1 MEVLIS
7 SVRDRNVTVFNQV
20 LAKLTSARS
29 INLSNTRQKGKGVG
43 HPDRDHHRCHLHQT
57 CLPFDSS
64 HRLLPRGLISSSGS
78 RLGYSSLRSSTAR
91 MNNLLSVILLNVTIR
106 GGFWGGGGGCRSR
119 NPVDIGWCYTEYGR
133 FRMFFFWLRRG
144 FSIGF
149 AARKYEEDLLD
160 GELIGD
166 SFELPRGEPS
176 RDADIE
182 LGQQP
187 PVSVA
192 EQGLEV
198 FFKQVQVI
206 EKQVDKLSTLSKN
219 LQSANER
226 SKTFTKASDM
236 KAIKQQMQKDID
248 EAGKTARLAKSK
260 FEELDRDNLANRQK
274 PGCGKGSSID
284 RSRTATTEALK
295 RKLKDRMSE
304 FQAKKNKRC
313 QHSTSMLSTGV
324 AWHCGSFGF
333 FPQTLRERIQQEYR
347 EVVERRVITVTGNR
361 PNEETIDQLIET
373 GNSEQIFQNAI
384 QEQGRGQVMD
394 TLAEIQERHNT
405 VKDLERKLLELQ
417 QIFIDMAVLVDA
429 QGEML
434 DNIETQV
441 SSAVDHVQSGT
452 VALQKAKTLQK
463 NSRKWMCFA
472 ILILLLVVVIIV
484 VTVIKPWSK

>member
-1 MEVLIS
+1 M
-7 SVRDRNVTVFNQV
+7 
-20 LAKLTSARS
+20 
-29 INLSNTRQKGKGVG
+29 
-43 HPDRDHHRCHLHQT
+43 H
-57 CLPFDSS
+57 
-64 HRLLPRGLISSSGS
+64 
-78 RLGYSSLRSSTAR
+78 
-91 MNNLLSVILLNVTIR
+91 NLLS
-106 GGFWGGGGGCRSR
+106 
-119 NPVDIGWCYTEYGR
+119 
-133 FRMFFFWLRRG
+133 
-144 FSIGF
+144 
-149 AARKYEEDLLD
+149 
-160 GELIGD
+160 D

-304 FQAKKNKRC
+304 FQ
-313 QHSTSMLSTGV
+313 
-324 AWHCGSFGF
+324 
-333 FPQTLRERIQQEYR
+333 TLRERIQQEYR
-347 EVVERRVITVTGNR
+347 EVVERRVITVTGNQ